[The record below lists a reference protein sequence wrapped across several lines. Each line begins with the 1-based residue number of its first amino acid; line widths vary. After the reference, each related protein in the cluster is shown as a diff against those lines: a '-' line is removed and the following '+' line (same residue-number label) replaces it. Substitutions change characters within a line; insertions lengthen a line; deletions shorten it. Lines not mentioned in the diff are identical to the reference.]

1 MNSTLCIAL
10 RRVSIPLA
18 AGILLLTSLQALS
31 AAELPLLRV
40 AHGAFNEKVLA
51 LWIGVERRFFHKHG
65 IDVEVIDIRNG
76 PLTIQALAS
85 DEVQVAYT
93 VPSSVLSAAAGG
105 MDIAFFA
112 GLVNRPDG
120 EIVVAP
126 NIKNPRDLRGKRL
139 GIQSIGGGVWSMTIL
154 ALEHL
159 GLEPARNNISLLT
172 LGDQSVLARSFIAG
186 KIDGTYLSYGYRPLL
201 REVKHRVLLDLG
213 KSAIPYQGLALAARR
228 TYLRQNPRKIDA
240 LLNGVTESIA
250 YVKDPANKEEV
261 LKSLRRNLHY
271 NDTQQAEVAYE
282 SLQSLYEFDVNPTL
296 PGIKN
301 VARLLS
307 ASNPKMNQL
316 RLQDVV
322 EREPVLRLENSVLY
336 RELVRAKS

>member
-1 MNSTLCIAL
+1 MNSIL
-10 RRVSIPLA
+10 RLELRLVSIHLA
-18 AGILLLTSLQALS
+18 VVILFFVSLQTPS
-31 AAELPLLRV
+31 AAELPRLRV

-51 LWIGVERRFFHKHG
+51 LWIGVERGFFLKHG
-65 IDVEVIDIRNG
+65 IDVEVVDIRNG

-120 EIVVAP
+120 EIIVTP
-126 NIKNPRDLRGKRL
+126 NIKNPSDLRGKRL

-159 GLEPARNNISLLT
+159 GLEPARNNISMLT

-186 KIDGTYLSYGYRPLL
+186 KIDGTYLSYGYKPLL
-201 REVKHRVLLDLG
+201 KEVKHRVLLDLG

-228 TYLRQNPRKIDA
+228 TYLRQNPQKIDA

-250 YVKDPANKEEV
+250 FVKDPVNKEEV

-271 NDTQQAEVAYE
+271 KDTQQGDVAYE
-282 SLQSLYEFDVNPTL
+282 ALQSLYEFDINPSL
-296 PGIKN
+296 PGITN

-307 ASNPKMNQL
+307 TSNPMLKQL

-322 EREPVLRLENSVLY
+322 EREPVQRLENRSFY
-336 RELVRAKS
+336 RELIRAKG